1 MSSNWYETFF
11 HGVALELWSKVIT
24 PEQTRAEAGFLE
36 KALAL
41 EPGARILDVPC
52 GNGRLSLDLAARGYT
67 GTGVDLAE
75 EYIQQA
81 RQSRADWT
89 WLCADMRQLPREPA
103 FDAAFCWG
111 NSFGYLDHE
120 GTRAFLAAV
129 SAALKP
135 GARFALESGAVAEC
149 LLPSFQPRQWYP
161 VGDILMLADRR
172 YVAAE
177 SRLDINYTFIRDG
190 KLDTRPASQ
199 CVYTAA
205 EVQRLLAEA
214 GLETETLYS
223 SAAGEPF
230 QFSSPRMILVAR
242 KRL

>member
-11 HGVALELWSKVIT
+11 HGTALDLWSRVTT

-41 EPGARILDVPC
+41 QPGARVLDVPC
-52 GNGRLSLDLAARGYT
+52 GNGRLSLELAARGCT
-67 GTGVDLAE
+67 GLGVDIAE
-75 EYIQQA
+75 ENIRAA
-81 RQSRADWT
+81 RESGAAWT
-89 WLCADMRQLPREPA
+89 WLCADMRQLPHEPA

-129 SAALKP
+129 AAALKP
-135 GARFALESGAVAEC
+135 GARFAIESGAIAEC
-149 LLPSFQPRQWYP
+149 LLPSFQPRAWYQ

-172 YVAAE
+172 YLAAE
-177 SRLDINYTFIRDG
+177 SRMDITYTFIRDG

-214 GLETETLYS
+214 GLETGALYS
-223 SAAGEPF
+223 SAAAEPF
-230 QFSSPRMILVAR
+230 QYGARSMILVAR
-242 KRL
+242 KPR